1 MREITS
7 KRLVDD
13 VYDRLRDGILSGE
26 LQPGTPLRVA
36 ALAEQLGVSRS
47 PIREA
52 VQKLAS
58 ERLALEEPRRGAVV
72 ASISLVELIRLYE
85 VREVLEGLSARL
97 ATERKPPQLVAQLKD
112 VLMEQEDASRRGDIP
127 AFRAADLNFH
137 RLIRQAADNPELQ
150 RMLEDVESK
159 IRIAMFTRVGAT
171 QDQTLA
177 EHWAIF
183 RSIEEGDPAKSEA
196 AAASHVARLRQTLRA
211 TQTPVPPTAT

>member
-1 MREITS
+1 MRVITS

-13 VYDRLRDGILSGE
+13 VYERLRDGILSGE
-26 LQPGTPLRVA
+26 LPPGTPLRVA

-52 VQKLAS
+52 VQRLAA

-72 ASISLVELIRLYE
+72 ASISLDELIRLYE

-97 ATERKPPQLVAQLKD
+97 AATRKTPQLVERLKTA
-112 VLMEQEDASRRGDIP
+112 LTEQEDASARVDIP
-127 AFRAADLNFH
+127 AFRAADLHFH
-137 RLIRQAADNPELQ
+137 NLIRNAAGNPELQ
-150 RMLEDVESK
+150 RMLDEIESK

-171 QDQTLA
+171 RDQTLA

-183 RSIEEGDPAKSEA
+183 RSIEEGDPAKSA
-196 AAASHVARLRQTLRA
+196 AAAAAHVERLRQTLCA
-211 TQTPVPPTAT
+211 AQAPAPDTSK